1 MGSMT
6 RMRIGSL
13 VVTHATLLASA
24 VAPLSTTGA
33 QAPARTI
40 DEGTFLISRGGAP
53 VGRESF
59 RISQLAHG
67 AAETYRATAQ
77 VVLGER
83 RIVPTLT
90 CDSLGAPVSY
100 DVSVQGGSDPTARLQ
115 ARARPGRFS
124 SMLRTREGESTREY
138 VVPTGVV
145 ILDDDI
151 VHQLYFLTVGGRRSG
166 SVTLLAPRTGVQGV
180 ATLQNLGANPVD
192 IGGVS
197 VPATHLVLT
206 APGFAR
212 REFWIDAGGRIL
224 KAAIPERGIVAQR
237 DEPPR

>member
-6 RMRIGSL
+6 PMRLGCL
-13 VVTHATLLASA
+13 VVTQATLVASA

-33 QAPARTI
+33 QAPIRTL
-40 DEGTFLISRGGAP
+40 DEGTFLVSRGGAP
-53 VGRESF
+53 TGRESF
-59 RISQLAHG
+59 RISKAERG
-67 AAETYRATAQ
+67 AAEAYRATAQ
-77 VVLGER
+77 VVIGDR

-90 CDSLGAPVSY
+90 CDSLGAPLSY
-100 DVSVQGGSDPTARLQ
+100 DVSVQGGTDPMARLQ

-138 VVPTGVV
+138 VVPSAVV
-145 ILDDDI
+145 VLDDDI
-151 VHQLYFLTVGGRRSG
+151 VHQLYFLTIGGRRSG
-166 SVTLLAPRTGVQGV
+166 SVTVLAPRTGIQAV
-180 ATLQNLGANPVD
+180 AALQSLGPSSVD

-197 VPATHLVLT
+197 VVGTHLVLT

-212 REFWIDAGGRIL
+212 REFWVDAGGRVL
-224 KAAIPERGIVAQR
+224 RASIPERGIIAQR

>member
-13 VVTHATLLASA
+13 LVTHATLLASA

-33 QAPARTI
+33 QAPIRTL
-40 DEGTFLISRGGAP
+40 DEGTFLISRAGAP

-59 RISQLAHG
+59 RISQAARG
-67 AAETYRATAQ
+67 AAESYRATAQ

-90 CDSLGAPVSY
+90 CDSLGAPIAY
-100 DVSVQGGSDPTARLQ
+100 DVSVQGGTDPTARLQ

-124 SMLRTREGESTREY
+124 SMLRTREGESTHEY
-138 VVPTGVV
+138 VVPAGVV
-145 ILDDDI
+145 VLDDDV
-151 VHQLYFLTVGGRRSG
+151 VHQLYFLTIGGRRSG
-166 SVTLLAPRTGVQGV
+166 SVTVLAPRTGVQSV
-180 ATLQNLGANPVD
+180 ATLQSLGASSVD

-197 VPATHLVLT
+197 IPGTHLVLT

-212 REFWIDAGGRIL
+212 REFWIDAGGRVR
-224 KAAIPERGIVAQR
+224 KAAVPERGIVAQR

>member
-24 VAPLSTTGA
+24 VAPLSTTSA

-40 DEGTFLISRGGAP
+40 DEGTFLISRAGAP

-59 RISQLAHG
+59 RISQAARG
-67 AAETYRATAQ
+67 ATETYRATAQ

-90 CDSLGAPVSY
+90 CDSLGAPISY

-138 VVPTGVV
+138 VVPSGVV
-145 ILDDDI
+145 VLDDDI
-151 VHQLYFLTVGGRRSG
+151 VHQLYFLTIGGRRSG

-224 KAAIPERGIVAQR
+224 KATIPERGIVAQR
-237 DEPPR
+237 DEAPR